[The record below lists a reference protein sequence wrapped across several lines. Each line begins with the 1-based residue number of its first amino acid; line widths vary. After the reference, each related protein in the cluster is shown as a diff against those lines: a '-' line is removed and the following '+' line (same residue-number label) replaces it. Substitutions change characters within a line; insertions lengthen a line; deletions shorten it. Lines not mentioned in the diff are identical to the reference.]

1 MRYRRGNR
9 FGEALSFWLGYWG
22 LHDPYKSAK
31 MVHIL
36 GRRFQ
41 MKVGVYRDS
50 SGVLHFSEKDPQV
63 QGWTL
68 IGHMTLNLDMT
79 VLHNET
85 PEAKTS

>member
-1 MRYRRGNR
+1 
-9 FGEALSFWLGYWG
+9 
-22 LHDPYKSAK
+22 
-31 MVHIL
+31 
-36 GRRFQ
+36 